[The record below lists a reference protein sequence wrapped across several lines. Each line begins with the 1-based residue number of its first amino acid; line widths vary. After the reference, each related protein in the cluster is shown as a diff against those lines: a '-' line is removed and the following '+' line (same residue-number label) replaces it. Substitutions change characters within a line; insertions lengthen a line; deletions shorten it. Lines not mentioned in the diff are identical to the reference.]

1 MNQKS
6 PTSAKDASAPG
17 ASLKWLLP
25 LLILTVGYRVATS
38 SVDFLG
44 NTAPL
49 MAIAFG
55 GAMLLGPRFWWIP
68 VALLLASDL
77 ALGFFLGAGGGI
89 GSYTLMSAVF
99 YIVVAFLGGLA
110 GRREKIWPMMW
121 CGTLLCGLLFYI
133 VANTYSWFVGAGYAM
148 TPAGWWQAQTTGVP
162 GINPPAWMFL
172 RNALIA
178 DSIWCGLAGLLC
190 LAQRRSRGPEVAVAV
205 SR

>member
-1 MNQKS
+1 MTHLLN
-6 PTSAKDASAPG
+6 TSTPG

-25 LLILTVGYRVATS
+25 LLVLTVGYRVATS

-49 MAIAFG
+49 MAITFG
-55 GAMLLGPRFWWIP
+55 GAMLLGPRFWWLP
-68 VALLLASDL
+68 VALLLTSDL
-77 ALGFFLGAGGGI
+77 ALGLFHGGGSGI

-99 YIVVAFLGGLA
+99 YIVVALLGGKA

-121 CGTLLCGLLFYI
+121 CGTLLFGLLFYV
-133 VANTYSWFVGAGYAM
+133 VANTYSWLVWPGYAM

-178 DSIWCGLAGLLC
+178 DSIWCGLAGLLYF
-190 LAQRRSRGPEVAVAV
+190 AQRRSQGAAVVVAA